1 MKCFYII
8 FGFAG
13 NYSICDRDII
23 IYRKVK
29 EEMSSYSYLFKFIVI
44 GDTSIFVLMCRR
56 RKILYLAAVLG
67 EEV

>member
-1 MKCFYII
+1 
-8 FGFAG
+8 
-13 NYSICDRDII
+13 
-23 IYRKVK
+23 
-29 EEMSSYSYLFKFIVI
+29 MSSYSYLFKFIVI